1 MPLRTCTDCHPLP
14 ISSPESEV
22 ERNEIQH
29 SGGNAPDRLSGRGWH
44 WRGGSSNRTAET
56 ADGISILLG
65 VRERKKEQLMV
76 LRRSAIS
83 GCTVSIIAL
92 AKQRVYARPFT
103 PVRERARVLTGI
115 LVRLHRAHGANAHDA
130 DQSCIPTYFTKC
142 KKKTKTKDKSD
153 KSSCARSLVRTRVRW
168 KLELNSNAANDAFAN
183 TRAKRERTKERRQK
197 KKETA
202 YASHGRVMFARSAN
216 LRRSTGKSG
225 FRKRNAAETYDR
237 AAGRWRV

>member
-1 MPLRTCTDCHPLP
+1 
-14 ISSPESEV
+14 
-22 ERNEIQH
+22 
-29 SGGNAPDRLSGRGWH
+29 
-44 WRGGSSNRTAET
+44 
-56 ADGISILLG
+56 
-65 VRERKKEQLMV
+65 MV

-83 GCTVSIIAL
+83 GRTVSIIAL
-92 AKQRVYARPFT
+92 AKQRVYARRFT
-103 PVRERARVLTGI
+103 PVRERARFNRHFSTLTP
-115 LVRLHRAHGANAHDA
+115 RSRSAHDA

-142 KKKTKTKDKSD
+142 KKKTKTKDKGD

-197 KKETA
+197 KETA
-202 YASHGRVMFARSAN
+202 YASHGRVMVARSAN